1 MGVVSCHH
9 ALQEVK
15 KLLDNSELSVLQ
27 DVLQWRTPRVNT
39 KSMQT
44 SRYIYI
50 FFLLET
56 ACCRKKTSCI
66 YANLFAQYYLLDEA
80 WGTLRSVYLEEAV
93 AGLLNVQCHPFPA
106 HVGSG

>member
-50 FFLLET
+50 YFAGNRLLQEEDVVHI
-56 ACCRKKTSCI
+56 RKFVRPI
-66 YANLFAQYYLLDEA
+66 L
-80 WGTLRSVYLEEAV
+80 
-93 AGLLNVQCHPFPA
+93 PA
-106 HVGSG
+106 